1 LVTSNQHPVSSI
13 QFPVSS
19 FQQPV
24 SGTKNL
30 VTGGGGFLG
39 RYIVEQLLA
48 RGDDVTVFARGAYPE
63 LEALGAR
70 VVRGDLQDAEA
81 VKRAC
86 AGMDVVFHVAAR
98 AGMWGPWDDFY
109 GVNVTGTQNVIAACR
124 ANGVPKLVN
133 TSSPSVIFDGTPQE
147 GVDESY
153 PYPTHYE
160 SPYPHTKAIA
170 EQAVTAA
177 HGADAQ
183 GVPLLTVSLRP
194 HLIIGPRDNHLLPG
208 LLARAK
214 TGLLPQV
221 GDGTNKVDLTDV
233 EDAARAHLLAAEA
246 LTPGSPLDGP
256 PGHGRMYFISQGEP
270 VNLWAWI
277 RALLRTLDLPE
288 PRLRLSLE
296 AARAAG
302 AALEKLHTILHRPGE
317 PRLTRF
323 IASELAQSHY
333 YDISAARRDFGYVP
347 QRNMTEVTARVTAW
361 VREVDARSARRR

>member
-1 LVTSNQHPVSSI
+1 LVTSHE
-13 QFPVSS
+13 
-19 FQQPV
+19 QPV
-24 SGTKNL
+24 TSTQYPQPKTHNPKLRTL

-63 LEALGAR
+63 LAALGAQ

-133 TSSPSVIFDGTPQE
+133 TSSPSVIFDGKPQE

-153 PYPTHYE
+153 PYPAHYE

-170 EQAVTAA
+170 EQAVMAT
-177 HGADAQ
+177 HSPD
-183 GVPLLTVSLRP
+183 LLTVSLRP

-233 EDAARAHLLAAEA
+233 EDAARAHLLAADA
-246 LTPGSPLDGP
+246 LAPGSPLDGP
-256 PGHGRMYFISQGEP
+256 PGHGRMYFISQDEP
-270 VNLWAWI
+270 VTLWPWI
-277 RALLRTLDLPE
+277 RALLRDLGLPE
-288 PRLRLSLE
+288 PRVRISLS

-302 AALEKLHTILHRPGE
+302 ALLEKLHTTLHRPGE

-333 YDISAARRDFGYVP
+333 YDISAAKRDFGYTP
-347 QRNMTEVTARVTAW
+347 QHTMAEVTARVAAW
-361 VREVDARSARRR
+361 VKNE

>member
-1 LVTSNQHPVSSI
+1 MGNEYPVTSKDNP
-13 QFPVSS
+13 
-19 FQQPV
+19 QPK
-24 SGTKNL
+24 TQNPKLRTL

-48 RGDDVTVFARGAYPE
+48 RGDAVTVFARGVYPE

-81 VKRAC
+81 VQRAC

-109 GVNVTGTQNVIAACR
+109 GVNVIGTRNVITACR
-124 ANGVPKLVN
+124 ANKIPKLIN
-133 TSSPSVIFDGTPQE
+133 TSSPSVIFDGAPHE

-153 PYPTHYE
+153 PYPTRYE

-170 EQAVTAA
+170 EQDVIAA
-177 HGADAQ
+177 HN
-183 GVPLLTVSLRP
+183 PNLLTVSLRP

-208 LLARAK
+208 LLARAR

-233 EDAARAHLLAAEA
+233 EDAARAHLLAADA
-246 LTPGSPLDGP
+246 LTSGSPLDGS
-256 PGHGRMYFISQGEP
+256 PGHGRVYFISQGEP

-277 RALLRTLDLPE
+277 RALLLVLDLPE
-288 PRLRLSLE
+288 PRLRLSLKT
-296 AARAAG
+296 ARAAG
-302 AALEKLHTILHRPGE
+302 AVLEKLHTALRRPGE

-333 YDISAARRDFGYVP
+333 YDISAAKQDLGYTP
-347 QRNMTEVTARVTAW
+347 QRTIAEVTARV
-361 VREVDARSARRR
+361 VRAVDGKR

>member
-1 LVTSNQHPVSSI
+1 MSNERPATNNEYPQLR
-13 QFPVSS
+13 
-19 FQQPV
+19 
-24 SGTKNL
+24 TL

-70 VVRGDLQDAEA
+70 MVRGDVQDAGA

-86 AGMDVVFHVAAR
+86 AGIDVVFHVAAK

-124 ANGVPKLVN
+124 ANGVPKLVY
-133 TSSPSVIFDGTPQE
+133 TSSPSVIFDGAPHE

-170 EQAVTAA
+170 EQAVMAA
-177 HGADAQ
+177 HGPD
-183 GVPLLTVSLRP
+183 LLTVSLRP

-221 GDGTNKVDLTDV
+221 GDGKNKVDLTDV
-233 EDAARAHLLAAEA
+233 EDAARAHLLAADA
-246 LTPGSPLDGP
+246 LAPGSPLDGP
-256 PGHGRMYFISQGEP
+256 PGHGRVYFISQDEP

-277 RALLRTLDLPE
+277 RALLRELDLPE
-288 PRLRLSLE
+288 PRLHLSLRT
-296 AARAAG
+296 ARAAG
-302 AALEKLHTILHRPGE
+302 AILEKLHSILRRPGE

-333 YDISAARRDFGYVP
+333 YDISAAKRDFGYAP
-347 QRNMTEVTARVTAW
+347 QRTMAEVTARVVAAA
-361 VREVDARSARRR
+361 VDGRR